1 MSWAWCQNNPVG
13 LNFHLQKSLKFFEK
27 NSADKIGS
35 KKHKGIKVSPPVPN
49 RVKIDRTKTNFVY
62 LLYSEPICC
71 HKIFIVNRI
80 PCKKIMFT
88 FPIMKTFLT
97 WANVELN
104 TVYILP

>member
-1 MSWAWCQNNPVG
+1 MLPYIVNIQILVN
-13 LNFHLQKSLKFFEK
+13 
-27 NSADKIGS
+27 
-35 KKHKGIKVSPPVPN
+35 
-49 RVKIDRTKTNFVY
+49 
-62 LLYSEPICC
+62 
-71 HKIFIVNRI
+71 IVNRI